1 MVKYDQDTPVQPRYD
16 INAPDLY
23 IPSMGYVTY
32 VLLAGFMLGES
43 NVRNSKRGL
52 YGDRISTRRDQSH
65 YCLIKRE
72 FFCFVE

>member
-32 VLLAGFMLGES
+32 VLLAGFMLGKCW
-43 NVRNSKRGL
+43 V
-52 YGDRISTRRDQSH
+52 
-65 YCLIKRE
+65 
-72 FFCFVE
+72 